1 MRPKT
6 ILTLLLVA
14 VAITACA
21 QTNTFKITGQIDNVP
36 DGDIV
41 QLYTI
46 EGRVGTLFK
55 QDTIH
60 NGKFT
65 IEGETDSLQML
76 SFMVIGENYPMTTIF
91 VWISPGS

>member
-1 MRPKT
+1 MKSK
-6 ILTLLLVA
+6 IIFSLLLVA

-46 EGRVGTLFK
+46 EGRVGTLLSKTLFIMGNLLLKEK
-55 QDTIH
+55 QTRC
-60 NGKFT
+60 KC
-65 IEGETDSLQML
+65 LVL
-76 SFMVIGENYPMTTIF
+76 
-91 VWISPGS
+91 W